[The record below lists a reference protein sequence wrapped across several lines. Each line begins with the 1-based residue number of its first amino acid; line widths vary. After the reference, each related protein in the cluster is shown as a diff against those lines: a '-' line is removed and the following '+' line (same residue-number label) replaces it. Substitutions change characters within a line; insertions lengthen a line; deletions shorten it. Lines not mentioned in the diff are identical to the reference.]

1 LLRRAGG
8 RARRTFSSARPAQL
22 EAPGAMPRSMLLS
35 APSAALFGRRSV
47 DAVLS
52 LRHEVGAAGRGLQ
65 AIARRLERG
74 AAAAAD
80 AHARSTELREAEAN
94 LQAAASV
101 LQEACPP
108 PLVPSGHAASLNPY

>member
-1 LLRRAGG
+1 
-8 RARRTFSSARPAQL
+8 
-22 EAPGAMPRSMLLS
+22 MPRSMLLS